1 MRDTRLNSSAEYEAD
16 LKKYKAQLEEPGLD
30 SDAIARLAR
39 WITITEKY
47 RDEALA
53 QGL

>member
-16 LKKYKAQLEEPGLD
+16 LKKYRIQLNEAVD
-30 SDAIARLAR
+30 ADAIARLER
-39 WITITEKY
+39 WIAATEKY